1 MNGGKFVDF
10 LEIVERS
17 HTGEAV
23 SKNDWDLDH
32 VAMPI
37 RDIVEDFDLNYEKGE
52 VLAFDEDMLRRF
64 YAAGRQLAIETGVY
78 NQNTGRV
85 IRFTEKEIDE
95 AAAAQKREMMVGRGA
110 DAFTFYA
117 RHAEDARRPGVV
129 AGNPGCPMD

>member
-1 MNGGKFVDF
+1 MDF

-52 VLAFDEDMLRRF
+52 VLAFDEDMLRRS

-95 AAAAQKREMMVGRGA
+95 AAAAQKREMMGGRGA

-117 RHAEDARRPGVV
+117 RRASSARR
-129 AGNPGCPMD
+129 A

>member
-1 MNGGKFVDF
+1 MNVRIYTNDKRVRTMNGGKFVDF

-52 VLAFDEDMLRRF
+52 VLAFDENMLRRF
-64 YAAGRQLAIETGVY
+64 YAARRRL
-78 NQNTGRV
+78 R
-85 IRFTEKEIDE
+85 RFPS
-95 AAAAQKREMMVGRGA
+95 R
-110 DAFTFYA
+110 
-117 RHAEDARRPGVV
+117 
-129 AGNPGCPMD
+129 

>member
-1 MNGGKFVDF
+1 MDF

-78 NQNTGRV
+78 NQNTGRLTAEMF
-85 IRFTEKEIDE
+85 R
-95 AAAAQKREMMVGRGA
+95 AAVELAIAQRG
-110 DAFTFYA
+110 
-117 RHAEDARRPGVV
+117 
-129 AGNPGCPMD
+129 